1 MLIPR
6 AGPVAAF
13 ALSAVVFA
21 AGPAAAAGAP
31 DPLPLYGHEMVF
43 SVWRKGD
50 EIGQHRV
57 LFANADGALV
67 VRSILDLAV
76 KILGI
81 TVYRYDYR
89 SEETWRGGKLVGLAS
104 TVDDNGTSTKI
115 NAAEAHGELDVTRP
129 AGNVQIAGA
138 ILPSTHWDAQIIHA
152 DRVLNTLDGKLDH
165 IALVPQGVE
174 SVMTG
179 DGQRQAMHY
188 LWTGDIKAESWYDAA
203 GHWLKLRFPGK
214 DGTPIEYVCMRCAA
228 AAP

>member
-1 MLIPR
+1 MPLPRDMLRGAIVLG
-6 AGPVAAF
+6 ACLV
-13 ALSAVVFA
+13 
-21 AGPAAAAGAP
+21 AAAAAAAPPP
-31 DPLPLYGHEMVF
+31 DPLVLYGPEMVF

-50 EIGQHRV
+50 DIGRHRV
-57 LFANADGALV
+57 FFARTDDGLI
-67 VRSILDLAV
+67 VRSVLDLAV

-89 SEETWRGGKLVGLAS
+89 STETWRGGKLVALAS
-104 TVDDNGTSTKI
+104 TIDDNGTTTKV
-115 NAAEAHGELDVTRP
+115 AAHEAAGALDVTGPDGATR
-129 AGNVQIAGA
+129 IAGA

-165 IALVPQGVE
+165 IALVPQGEETVT
-174 SVMTG
+174 TG
-179 DGQRQAMHY
+179 NGKRKAMHY

-214 DGTPIEYVCMRCAA
+214 DGTPIEYVCMRCLA